1 MSYSKKKNYIKY
13 IQGFSLIEVLIAVS
27 VLGVLA
33 VVLMSSTNK
42 GIILSNQALNEVQAG
57 FLLDEGAEA
66 VKSLRDTNWTN
77 ISGVTDNTNYYLSF
91 NNTTNLWSL
100 SVTPSTIDSFTR
112 TVVFSPVYRD
122 VNDDIASSGTL
133 DSGTK
138 KVTIT
143 TFWSSNGNSIS
154 KSIPFYISNIFN

>member
-1 MSYSKKKNYIKY
+1 MSYLKKIKYKKY

-42 GIILSNQALNEVQAG
+42 GIILSNQALSEVQAG
-57 FLLDEGAEA
+57 FILDEGAEA
-66 VKSLRDTNWTN
+66 VKSLRDINWAN

-100 SVTPSTIDSFTR
+100 SVTPSKIDSFTR

-122 VNDDIASSGTL
+122 ANDDIASSGTL

-143 TFWSSNGNSIS
+143 TSWPTNGNTIS
-154 KSIPFYISNIFN
+154 KSISFYISNIFN